1 MATQVAAD
9 KFAVSDY
16 RQQALRQRRLGK
28 AAVWIAL
35 LLGALVMIFP
45 IYWMTA
51 TAFMPT
57 RDAIARDVSLIPR
70 TLTLENFEGGWGRL
84 PWGQWYANT
93 AFIATMRAL
102 ITVSINLLAGYTFA
116 KFQFRGRN
124 VLFFMMVATLTI
136 PIQVILVPRFIIV
149 SNLGLANSL
158 WGVIIPASAEAF
170 GIFFVR
176 QFMVSFPD
184 ELLEAAR
191 LDGAGELLIFR
202 RIVLPLSKPAIAV
215 LVIMSFSWSWNGFIW
230 PLVVLSSQQNY
241 TVQLGL
247 NYMKGFYYTEWSQIM
262 AMGLLTLLP
271 IIVVFILFQRY
282 FIQGIAHTG
291 LK

>member
-1 MATQVAAD
+1 MTTGAISAP
-9 KFAVSDY
+9 AVDY
-16 RQQALRQRRLGK
+16 RERELRRRRINKALIW
-28 AAVWIAL
+28 VAL
-35 LLGALVMIFP
+35 ALGALVMIFP

-51 TAFMPT
+51 TALMPT
-57 RDAIARDVSLIPR
+57 RDAISRNVGLIPT
-70 TLTLENFEGGWGRL
+70 TLTLENFDAGWNRL
-84 PWGQWYANT
+84 PWARWYGNT
-93 AFIATMRAL
+93 IFIATMRVL
-102 ITVSINLLAGYTFA
+102 ITVTINLLAGYTFA

-124 VLFFMMVATLTI
+124 VLFFMMVATLMI
-136 PIQVILVPRFIIV
+136 PIQVILVPRFIVV
-149 SNLGLANSL
+149 SSLGLANSP

-176 QFMVSFPD
+176 QFMITFPD

-191 LDGAGELLIFR
+191 LDGAGELTIFR

-230 PLVVLSSQQNY
+230 PLVVLSSHDNY

-247 NYMKGFYYTEWSQIM
+247 NYMKGFYYSEWSQIM
-262 AMGLLTLLP
+262 AMGLLSLLP
-271 IIVVFILFQRY
+271 IMVVFMLFQRY

>member
-1 MATQVAAD
+1 VTTQVLSSAEARD
-9 KFAVSDY
+9 
-16 RQQALRQRRLGK
+16 RQRSIQRRRLGK
-28 AAVWIAL
+28 AAIWIGLAF
-35 LLGALVMIFP
+35 GALVMIFP
-45 IYWMTA
+45 IYWMVA
-51 TAFMPT
+51 TAVMPT
-57 RDAIARDVSLIPR
+57 REAIARDVRVIPR
-70 TLTLENFEGGWGRL
+70 TLTLENFEAGWNRL
-84 PWGQWYANT
+84 PWARWYANT
-93 AFIATMRAL
+93 VFIATMRVL
-102 ITVSINLLAGYTFA
+102 ITVTINLLGGYTFA
-116 KFQFRGRN
+116 KFQFRGRS
-124 VLFFMMVATLTI
+124 VLFFMMVATLMI
-136 PIQVILVPRFIIV
+136 PIQVILVPRFIV
-149 SNLGLANSL
+149 VANLGLANSP

-176 QFMVSFPD
+176 QFMVTFPD

-191 LDGAGELLIFR
+191 LDGAGELMIFR

-230 PLVVLSSQQNY
+230 PLVVLSSQENY

-262 AMGLLTLLP
+262 AMALISLLP
-271 IIVVFILFQRY
+271 ILVVFMLFQRY

>member
-1 MATQVAAD
+1 MAAQAAAEHLSVID
-9 KFAVSDY
+9 H
-16 RQQALRQRRLGK
+16 RQQAIRRKRLGK
-28 AAVWIAL
+28 AAIWIAL
-35 LLGALVMIFP
+35 VLGALVMIFP
-45 IYWMTA
+45 IYWMAA

-70 TLTLENFEGGWGRL
+70 TLTLDNFTAGWGRL
-84 PWGQWYANT
+84 PWTQWYANT
-93 AFIATMRAL
+93 IFIASMRAL
-102 ITVSINLLAGYTFA
+102 ITVTINLLAGYTFA

-124 VLFFMMVATLTI
+124 ILFFMMVATLTI
-136 PIQVILVPRFIIV
+136 PIQVILVPRFIVV
-149 SNLGLANSL
+149 SQLGLANSP

-176 QFMVSFPD
+176 QFMISFPD

-262 AMGLLTLLP
+262 AMGLLSLIP
-271 IIVVFILFQRY
+271 ILIVFILFQRY
-282 FIQGIAHTG
+282 FIEGIAHTG

>member
-1 MATQVAAD
+1 MAATASAELLTLEDV
-9 KFAVSDY
+9 
-16 RQQALRQRRLGK
+16 RRRAKRRERIVKGF
-28 AAVWIAL
+28 I
-35 LLGALVMIFP
+35 LLGLVLGAVVMIFP
-45 IYWMTA
+45 IYWMAA

-57 RDAIARDVSLIPR
+57 REAIARDVSLIPR
-70 TLTLENFEGGWGRL
+70 SLTLINFQDGWGKL

-93 AFIATMRAL
+93 IFIASMRTL
-102 ITVSINLLAGYTFA
+102 ITVTINLLGGYTFA
-116 KFQFRGRN
+116 KFQFFGRN
-124 VLFFMMVATLTI
+124 VLFFMMVATLTM
-136 PIQVILVPRFIIV
+136 PIQVILVPRFIVV
-149 SNLGLANSL
+149 SSLGLANSP

-176 QFMVSFPD
+176 QFMVAFPD

-202 RIVLPLSKPAIAV
+202 RIVLPLSRPAIAV

-247 NYMKGFYYTEWSQIM
+247 NYMKGFYYSEWSQIM
-262 AMGLLTLLP
+262 AMGLLSLLP
-271 IIVVFILFQRY
+271 ILIVFLLYQRY